1 VSGETSASSG
11 APGSGA
17 TASGGDA
24 AAGADGDPS
33 AAGSDG
39 GVVERPYCDGD
50 SADLST
56 DVFNCGECGN
66 VCQPDVLASGLHA
79 PESVIADSNYVYWA
93 ERIADGRVFQLPLGG
108 ATTNRPPV
116 IASNQ
121 QNPHS
126 LVVDATNVYWI
137 TTDGVWMRP
146 ISGGKAVS
154 IATEPGNRSP
164 GDLTL
169 DGTSLYWTTHRDAAA
184 SPAVVNKMPLGGGS
198 AVEVTALAVTD
209 LRNIAVDSTSVFFV
223 HTEHDGSLGSS
234 RHDEVIYKA
243 PLEGGSA
250 VELYRFS
257 YGFINIWDMATDA
270 SYLYLALRE
279 SPPSITPN
287 LFSETR
293 VMRLPLEGGEPET
306 LVTALQQWY
315 AGFGINAQG
324 VFLASNNGNIVGG
337 TLRFAPSGIGTPFSL
352 GWGVQPTSLGVTE
365 THLYLT
371 VWEDNGLDEG
381 AVYRMGLCVNSA
393 CQ

>member
-1 VSGETSASSG
+1 MSEG
-11 APGSGA
+11 
-17 TASGGDA
+17 
-24 AAGADGDPS
+24 GADGGTVPW
-33 AAGSDG
+33 
-39 GVVERPYCDGD
+39 PFCDGH
-50 SADLST
+50 SADLSS
-56 DVFNCGECGN
+56 DSFNCGECGN
-66 VCQPDVLASGLHA
+66 VCQPQTLASGLHA
-79 PESVIADSNYVYWA
+79 PEAVVADSNYVYWA

-108 ATTNRPPV
+108 ASTNKPPV

-137 TTDGVWMRP
+137 TTDGVWKRP
-146 ISGGKAVS
+146 IAGGKAVA

-169 DGTSLYWTTHRDAAA
+169 DAASLYWTTHRDAAS
-184 SPAVVNKMPLGGGS
+184 SPAVVSKMPLGGGT
-198 AVEVTALAVTD
+198 AVEVTSLPVTD
-209 LRNIAVDSTSVFFV
+209 LRNIAVDAASVFFV

-234 RHDEVIYKA
+234 RHDEIIYTA
-243 PLEGGSA
+243 PLEGGEA

-270 SYLYLALRE
+270 SYLYVALRD
-279 SPPSITPN
+279 SPPSIEPN

-306 LVTALQQWY
+306 LVTALHEWF

-324 VFLASNNGNIVGG
+324 VFLASNHGNLVGG
-337 TLRFAPSGIGTPFSL
+337 ALRFAPSGVGTPFSL
-352 GWGVQPTSLGVTE
+352 GWPVQPTSLAVSQTE
-365 THLYLT
+365 LYLSA
-371 VWEDNGLDEG
+371 WEDNGLDEG
-381 AVYRMGLCVNSA
+381 AVYRVGLCVNSV